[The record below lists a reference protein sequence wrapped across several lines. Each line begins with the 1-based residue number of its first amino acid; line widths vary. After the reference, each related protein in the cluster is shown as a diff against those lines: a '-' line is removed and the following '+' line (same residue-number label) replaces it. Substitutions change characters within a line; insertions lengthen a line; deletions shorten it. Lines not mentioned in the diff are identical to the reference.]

1 MLMAPMALNGQEAV
15 GSMGNDAPLA
25 VLSDQHPPLFN
36 YFKQLFA
43 QVTNPPVDPIREELV
58 MSAETTI
65 GAEQNLFEEGPLHCR
80 QLRLKEPILTNERD
94 GEDQAAGDARPAQR
108 HAVHAVQSARRRSG
122 SARGAGA
129 PVRERVQGDRR
140 RLHDRH
146 PVRPRRGR
154 RAHGDSVAC
163 SPPALCII
171 TWCARAPAP
180 RPAW

>member
-1 MLMAPMALNGQEAV
+1 MALNGQEAV

-25 VLSDQHPPLFN
+25 VLSDHHPLLFN

-80 QLRLKEPILTNERD
+80 QLRLKQPILTNDEMEKIKRLAMPGLRSITLSTLYNPRD
-94 GEDQAAGDARPAQR
+94 GEAGI
-108 HAVHAVQSARRRSG
+108 
-122 SARGAGA
+122 ARGPGA
-129 PVRERVQGDRR
+129 AVRERVQGDRR
-140 RLHDRH
+140 RLHDHH
-146 PVRPRRGR
+146 PVRPRSGR

-163 SPPALCII
+163 SPPAPCII
-171 TWCARAPAP
+171 TWCAKAPAR